1 MRPPGPLTLN
11 NGYVAASVYWALVED
26 GPTGDMTTDACVDW
40 TARVDAKII
49 AKAPG
54 VIAGTEFAREAFHQ
68 CGAHCE
74 LKVGDGDR
82 VVPGQIIL
90 VLEQQPA
97 RSVLKAER
105 VALNFLGHLSGIATT
120 TAEFVKACEG
130 TGAEI
135 LDTRKTTPGLR
146 VAEKAAVKAG
156 GGQNHRQ
163 GLSDGILI
171 KENHIRAAGAI
182 SRAVSLALQAAP
194 DDQFV
199 EVEVTNLD
207 EMREAMDNGA
217 KIVLLDNM
225 SEEMMRE
232 AAAKAKERGVR
243 TEASGN
249 VNLENVRRIA
259 QTGVDYISI
268 GWLTHS
274 ARALDLS
281 LLVEYEPLPDVVVD
295 V

>member
-1 MRPPGPLTLN
+1 MRPAGPLAMN
-11 NGYVAASVYWALVED
+11 NGYVASAVYWALVED
-26 GPTGDMTTDACVDW
+26 GPVGDVTTDACVDW
-40 TARVDAKII
+40 TARVDARII
-49 AKAPG
+49 AKASG
-54 VIAGTEFAREAFHQ
+54 VIAGTEFARETFQQ
-68 CGAHCE
+68 CGAECE
-74 LKVGDGDR
+74 MMVRDGDS
-82 VVPGQIIL
+82 VGPGDVIL
-90 VLEQQPA
+90 RLDQQPA
-97 RSVLKAER
+97 RAVLKAER

-120 TAEFVKACEG
+120 TAQFVRACMD
-130 TGAEI
+130 TGVTI

-182 SRAVSLALQAAP
+182 SRAVQLALAAAP
-194 DDQFV
+194 DEELV

-207 EMREAMDNGA
+207 EMREAMRNGVRM
-217 KIVLLDNM
+217 VLLDNM
-225 SEEMMRE
+225 SLEMMSQAVTE
-232 AAAKAKERGVR
+232 AKAAGVK

-249 VNLENVRRIA
+249 VTLENVRQIA
-259 QTGVDYISI
+259 QTGVDFISI

-274 ARALDLS
+274 AKALDLS
-281 LLVEYEPLPDVVVD
+281 LLVEYEPRPDLVVD